1 MTGMDLQVLR
11 SFQAVAEGAT
21 VTDAAADA
29 RITQPALSRALNRLE
44 DEIGA
49 ALFQRVGRV
58 LRLTPAGR
66 VFKEHVDAVLDSYD
80 RGRRAVAEMVDPDAG
95 VVSLAFLHTLGTWLV
110 PRLVTDFRQAFPQAQ
125 FELHQDGETGL
136 TRHLLDATA
145 DLIITS
151 SDPAHPLITW
161 RRLLVEPLRLAVPA
175 GHRLARHRR
184 VRLTEVAEERFI
196 LLKSGYGLRDI
207 AEGLCRDAGFTPLVG
222 FEGEEVE
229 TLRGLVAAGLGVSL
243 IPSSPDVTATP
254 DSPIRYLEIT
264 DVRGARDI
272 GIAWLDSRS
281 VPPIAQR
288 FLDHALKSAAISAT
302 SRSDAQD

>member
-1 MTGMDLQVLR
+1 MDLEVLR
-11 SFQAVAEGAT
+11 SFQAVAEGTT

-44 DEIGA
+44 DEVGA
-49 ALFQRVGRV
+49 ELLQRVGRV

-66 VFKEHVDAVLDSYD
+66 VFKEYVDSMLASYD
-80 RGRRAVAEMVDPDAG
+80 RGRRAVAEMVDPDGG

-110 PRLVTDFRQAFPQAQ
+110 PRLVTEFRQVLPQAQ

-145 DLIITS
+145 DLIITGVE
-151 SDPAHPLITW
+151 PAHPLITW

-175 GHRLARHRR
+175 GHRLAGRR
-184 VRLTEVAEERFI
+184 RARLAEVAEERFI
-196 LLKSGYGLRDI
+196 LLKAGYGLRDI
-207 AEGLCRDAGFTPLVG
+207 TETLCRDAGFTPLVG

-243 IPSSPDVTATP
+243 IPSSPDGTATA
-254 DSPIRYLEIT
+254 DAPIRYLEIT

-272 GIAWLDSRS
+272 GIAWLNSRAL
-281 VPPIAQR
+281 PPIAQR
-288 FLDHALKSAAISAT
+288 FIDHALESADASAT
-302 SRSDAQD
+302 ARATEGD

>member
-1 MTGMDLQVLR
+1 MDLQVLR
-11 SFQAVAEGAT
+11 SFQAVAEGTT

-29 RITQPALSRALNRLE
+29 GITQPALSRALNRLE

-66 VFKEHVDAVLDSYD
+66 VFKEHVDVVLDGYD
-80 RGRRAVAEMVDPDAG
+80 RGRRAVAERVDPDAG

-110 PRLVTDFRQAFPQAQ
+110 PRLVTDFRQAFPRAQ
-125 FELHQDGETGL
+125 FELRQDGEIGL

-145 DLIITS
+145 DLIITGS
-151 SDPAHPLITW
+151 EPGHPLITW

-175 GHRLARHRR
+175 GHRLAGHRR
-184 VRLTEVAEERFI
+184 VRLSEAAEERFI
-196 LLKSGYGLRDI
+196 LLKAGYGLRHLT
-207 AEGLCRDAGFTPLVG
+207 EGLCREAGFTPLVG

-243 IPSSPDVTATP
+243 IPSSPEVTATP
-254 DSPIRYLEIT
+254 DAPIRYLEIT

-272 GIAWLDSRS
+272 GIAWLNSRG
-281 VPPIAQR
+281 VPPIARR
-288 FLDHALKSAAISAT
+288 FLDHALESAT
-302 SRSDAQD
+302 APGTSSPEAPA